1 MLWSWVG
8 NTRKTQG
15 TKTLLYQKVN
25 FEIPKDE
32 AKMAK
37 GKPKMLEGNLEVYKV
52 NLKYNFN

>member
-32 AKMAK
+32 AKIAK
-37 GKPKMLEGNLEVYKV
+37 GKRKMLEGNLEVYKV